1 MVRRSR
7 LPRTNSD
14 SPHSFGTFLRC
25 RGNWFVKRLVVF
37 LALFAAPIYA
47 QTFDVASIRVNQ
59 AGSAGGE
66 GMTNESITVEPG
78 SLVMKNVTLRSSIRW
93 AYGVRDFQISDGP
106 GWISSERYD
115 ISAKSS
121 APAGEAELR
130 KMLQTLLSQ
139 RFQLSVRQ
147 DSKDLPV
154 YAMVVAQPKAGLK
167 AAADGEEPA
176 MIPEGGTLEFRDVS
190 MADLA
195 ERLGHRPLAVDRPVV
210 NETGLRGG
218 YDFTLHL
225 GEGADSLKRGLEEAD
240 RGGDSGLSI
249 ADALQ
254 QVGLKLQGRKAPL
267 ALLTIESAARNPGE
281 N

>member
-1 MVRRSR
+1 
-7 LPRTNSD
+7 
-14 SPHSFGTFLRC
+14 
-25 RGNWFVKRLVVF
+25 VKRVVVF
-37 LALFAAPIYA
+37 LALLSAPIYA

-93 AYGVRDFQISDGP
+93 AYGVRDFQISGGP
-106 GWISSERYD
+106 AWISSERYD

-121 APAGEAELR
+121 SAAGEAELR
-130 KMLQTLLSQ
+130 KMLQTLLAQ
-139 RFQLSVRQ
+139 RFQLNVRQ
-147 DSKDLPV
+147 DSKELPI

-167 AAADGEEPA
+167 AATGGREPA
-176 MIPEGGTLEFRDVS
+176 ILPEGGSLEFRNVS
-190 MADLA
+190 MMDLA

-210 NETGLRGG
+210 DETGLRGG
-218 YDFTLHL
+218 YDFTLRL
-225 GEGADSLKRGLEEAD
+225 ADGGDSLKRGLEEAD
-240 RGGDSGLSI
+240 HGGAGGISV

-254 QVGLKLQGRKAPL
+254 QVGLKLQARKAPL
-267 ALLTIESAARNPGE
+267 PLLTIEGAERNPGE